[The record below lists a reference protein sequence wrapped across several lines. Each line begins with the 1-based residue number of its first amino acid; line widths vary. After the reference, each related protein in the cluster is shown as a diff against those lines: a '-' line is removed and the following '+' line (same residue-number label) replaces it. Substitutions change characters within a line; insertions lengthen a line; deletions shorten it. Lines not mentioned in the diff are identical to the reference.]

1 MKTKIPKIEIDQ
13 RCGTHL
19 PPTNTSKI
27 HLLVEQFSL
36 KTNWKLTERLLYNQG
51 YQKDSQVIVQEEKD
65 LYPWE
70 VSQRKRQTTQ
80 AEARLGE

>member
-1 MKTKIPKIEIDQ
+1 METK
-13 RCGTHL
+13 
-19 PPTNTSKI
+19 SKI